1 MVLVSNLV
9 ISEFSDG
16 YQINIQKLQELP
28 NTPALIYELLSPF
41 GFTDFSTLL
50 DLLTAQ
56 SGKQVFSSSHRLLK
70 DRNSLFLTEKPKKGI
85 KKEEVSELFISENEK
100 KIDKP
105 IALEF
110 KSTKKIGNITN
121 TTVYVDKDKI
131 HYPLHLRK
139 WREGDVFQPLG
150 MKGKKKLSKFFK
162 DEKLSLIAKEKIW
175 VLCSGDEIVWIVNFR
190 MSDRFKVQANTKEI
204 LKIVTSI

>member
-1 MVLVSNLV
+1 MVLISNLV

-16 YQINIQKLQELP
+16 YQIDIQKLQELP
-28 NTPALIYELLSPF
+28 NTAALIYELLSPF
-41 GFTDFSTLL
+41 GFTDFSALL

-70 DRNSLFLTEKPKKGI
+70 DRNLLLLTEKPQEVA
-85 KKEEVSELFISENEK
+85 KKEEVSELYISENENI
-100 KIDKP
+100 IDKP

-110 KSTKKIGNITN
+110 KSTKKIGDITN
-121 TTVYVDKDKI
+121 SVVYVDKDKI

-162 DEKLSLIAKEKIW
+162 DEKLSLVAKEKIW

-190 MSDRFKVQANTKEI
+190 MSDLYKVQATTKEI
-204 LKIVTSI
+204 LKIVTSL